1 MRSLIYRRLSLLGY
15 CIADAWPIIIIWTQ
29 YCNGVSAGYKLYE
42 VPLDWTSENSAL
54 YTIKVFC
61 TNKISIASYQG
72 FRKDTLAISS
82 SKSHYDK
89 RVLAFLSVECHNEI
103 KHFYTQTLPKI
114 ATIIPIHKQLR
125 WTRNSF
131 HKITLVDICIINS
144 KYFTHLKVISQ
155 LKA

>member
-1 MRSLIYRRLSLLGY
+1 M
-15 CIADAWPIIIIWTQ
+15 P
-29 YCNGVSAGYKLYE
+29 
-42 VPLDWTSENSAL
+42 
-54 YTIKVFC
+54 
-61 TNKISIASYQG
+61 
-72 FRKDTLAISS
+72 TLRVLWHCWGGGGDSS
-82 SKSHYDK
+82 SPAYAPNMTFGVFK
-89 RVLAFLSVECHNEI
+89 LVECHNEI

-131 HKITLVDICIINS
+131 HKIKLVDICIINS